1 MLYTALQN
9 QFFRT
14 YWVGAW
20 AAALLSMLNSVLH
33 RPLDGLILG
42 LHVLLQGL
50 VSAVCVWWL
59 PRQPNHATGVFML
72 VSFAITTFFTDL
84 NMHVWSERGVGPII
98 FAVVGAPFLLGLS
111 LAWRW
116 PGAAIGA
123 AGSLGIGALLA
134 PMGLE
139 VTLIVVL
146 SLLVATALGMLLHE
160 FFRAVRRQ
168 QRELERSVSMDLL
181 TKIGNRRA
189 LLNDFEHFQSTAQQ
203 QGIPLL
209 MTSWDVDGLKR
220 INDAKGHEAGD
231 HYILE
236 FVQALRNA
244 VRTGD
249 GLYRVGGDEFIGL
262 HLGLSS
268 GGPLYSR
275 VRNNFADVS
284 GGWVRATRLSLDQA
298 MREADVQ
305 MYNEK
310 REHKARV
317 TRILG
322 DSTLG

>member
-1 MLYTALQN
+1 MVFTALQN
-9 QFFRT
+9 QFYRT

-20 AAALLSMLNSVLH
+20 AAMLLSMLSSILH
-33 RPLDGLILG
+33 RPVDGWSLG
-42 LHVLLQGL
+42 WHLLL
-50 VSAVCVWWL
+50 TAITSAVCIWWL
-59 PRQPNHATGVFML
+59 PRQPDHATGVFML
-72 VSFAITTFFTDL
+72 AGLLLTTFFTSK
-84 NMHVWSERGVGPII
+84 NIHVWNEHGIGPII
-98 FAVVGAPFLLGLS
+98 FAVISTPFMLGLS

-116 PGAAIGA
+116 PGAAIG
-123 AGSLGIGALLA
+123 GIGSVFIGVLLTRTW
-134 PMGLE
+134 LE
-139 VTLIVVL
+139 ITLTIV
-146 SLLVATALGMLLHE
+146 SLLVATALGLLLHE
-160 FFRAVRRQ
+160 FFRTVRRQ
-168 QRELERSVSMDLL
+168 QRALERSVSMDLL

-189 LLNDFEHFQSTAQQ
+189 LLNDFERFQKTAQQ

-209 MTSWDVDGLKR
+209 LTSWDVDGLKR
-220 INDAKGHEAGD
+220 INDTKGHEAGD

-262 HLGLSS
+262 HVGLS
-268 GGPLYSR
+268 GGETLYTR
-275 VRNNFADVS
+275 VRTNFNNVS
-284 GGWVRATRLSLDQA
+284 GGWVRATRITLDQA

-322 DSTLG
+322 DSTLT

>member
-1 MLYTALQN
+1 MVYTALQN
-9 QFFRT
+9 QFYRT

-20 AAALLSMLNSVLH
+20 AAALLSMLSSVLH
-33 RPLDGLILG
+33 RPLDGLALG
-42 LHVLLQGL
+42 LHVLSQG
-50 VSAVCVWWL
+50 VISAICVWWL

-72 VSFAITTFFTDL
+72 TGFVITIFFTDL
-84 NMHVWSERGVGPII
+84 NMHTWSEHGVGPII

-116 PGAAIGA
+116 AGATIGVI
-123 AGSLGIGALLA
+123 GSLGIGALA
-134 PMGLE
+134 YARLE
-139 VTLIVVL
+139 VALIVTI
-146 SLLVATALGMLLHE
+146 SLLVATALGLLLHE

-168 QRELERSVSMDLL
+168 QRELERSVSMDSL

-189 LLNDFEHFQSTAQQ
+189 LLSDFEHFQHTAQQ
-203 QGIPLL
+203 QGLPLL

-236 FVQALRNA
+236 FVQALRGA

-262 HLGLSS
+262 HLGLSN
-268 GGPLYSR
+268 GGPLYTR
-275 VRNNFADVS
+275 VRTSFKDVS
-284 GGWVRATRLSLDQA
+284 GGWVRATRISLDQA
-298 MREADVQ
+298 MRDADVQ

-317 TRILG
+317 TKILG
-322 DSTLG
+322 DSMFS